1 MAEIGFYHLTRSS
14 PEQALPKLLGRV
26 LSLPARAMLLC
37 ASAERVKHLDDTL
50 WLSQD
55 PDWLPHG
62 TPAAGNADLQPIW
75 ITTEDTP
82 APNGARHL
90 FLLEGAE
97 SAHLD
102 QYDRV
107 FDLFDGNDEA
117 SVQAAR
123 NRWRADKAAGHTL
136 AYWQQGPK
144 GWEKKA

>member
-26 LSLPARAMLLC
+26 LSLPGRAVLLC
-37 ASAERVKHLDDTL
+37 ASEERLQHIDSTL

-62 TPAAGNADLQPIW
+62 TPATGNADLQPIW
-75 ITTEDTP
+75 ITTEDAP

-90 FLLEGAE
+90 FLMEGAE
-97 SAHLD
+97 SAHLAE
-102 QYDRV
+102 YDRV
-107 FDLFDGNDEA
+107 FDLFDGNDEGA
-117 SVQAAR
+117 VQAAR
-123 NRWRADKAAGHTL
+123 NRWRAGKAAGHTL